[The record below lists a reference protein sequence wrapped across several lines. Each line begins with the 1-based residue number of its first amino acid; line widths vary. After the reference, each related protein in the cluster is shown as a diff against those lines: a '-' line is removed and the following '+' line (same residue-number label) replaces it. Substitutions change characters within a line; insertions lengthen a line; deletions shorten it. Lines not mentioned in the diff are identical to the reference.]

1 MTIRIRPCHER
12 TEIDVA
18 DDGMMILRRF
28 AAETE
33 GGEEKLRRKQAVQ
46 PLFISGVAE
55 DSTAPGFSFIRDAW
69 GRSIAVKQ
77 PFEQVAELWTVARCR
92 WIAHY
97 GKVP

>member
-1 MTIRIRPCHER
+1 MARKATANSVSRLLGSNIHF
-12 TEIDVA
+12 
-18 DDGMMILRRF
+18 RR
-28 AAETE
+28 
-33 GGEEKLRRKQAVQ
+33 
-46 PLFISGVAE
+46 
-55 DSTAPGFSFIRDAW
+55 STAPGFSFIRDAW